1 MFRYTLIVASMSS
14 MLLAGGCGDV
24 GALFARPDA
33 EISKVGVGSVTARA
47 TQLVFD
53 VDITNPYQAA
63 LPLANV
69 DYALST
75 DGTKFLS
82 GQADLQGSIPA
93 GATQTVQLPIDVPYV
108 EVYQAVK
115 GAMGKSQIPYLAELG
130 LSVDAPVV
138 GRLRLP
144 TSKAGQLK
152 LPTTSDALDFLRRE
166 VEKRTGN

>member
-1 MFRYTLIVASMSS
+1 

-33 EISKVGVGSVTARA
+33 RISKVDVGSVTTRA

-53 VDITNPYQAA
+53 VDVTNPYQAA

-93 GATQTVQLPIDVPYV
+93 DSTRTVQLPIDVPYV
-108 EVYQAVK
+108 EVYQAVR
-115 GAMGKSQIPYLAELG
+115 GAMGKSEIRYLAELG

-144 TSKAGQLK
+144 TSKEGQIK
-152 LPTTSDALDFLRRE
+152 LPTASDALDILQRE
-166 VEKRTGN
+166 VEKRIGN